1 MWLLISLPL
10 VFWDTGYVM
19 LRPHSMPGGKYHSP
33 VWVPYA
39 LYGTID
45 YIYGWPAYNAH
56 NGFTAA
62 QGTVNIIESI
72 GYIVYL
78 WIVYTYGKQANVKGR
93 GAPSRVTAGWL
104 AEGRIISGRM
114 GAWAVLI
121 GFGTAL
127 MTVSKTALYWLNEY
141 FSGFENIGHNDPF
154 TLFFMWIIPNGAWLV
169 LPSYMM
175 YVFGQEILQG
185 LEAAVGE
192 PKKQR

>member
-1 MWLLISLPL
+1 MVAYAVKSDFN
-10 VFWDTGYVM
+10 VA
-19 LRPHSMPGGKYHSP
+19 PGGKYHSP

-62 QGTVNIIESI
+62 QGTLNIVESI
-72 GYIVYL
+72 GYVVYL
-78 WIVYTYGKQANVKGR
+78 WIVYTHGNPANVKG
-93 GAPSRVTAGWL
+93 
-104 AEGRIISGRM
+104 
-114 GAWAVLI
+114 
-121 GFGTAL
+121 
-127 MTVSKTALYWLNEY
+127 LNEY

-175 YVFGQEILQG
+175 YVFVQEILQG

-192 PKKQR
+192 PKKRR